1 MRFYPPFSSSLLLS
15 VVLLVLPCLNW
26 HAYSIFCRASTPTS
40 LQDPNISGPDA
51 LTLQDEFRRHYHHF
65 QSVLNQISQDDTT
78 DVFHI
83 LLLGEDLEEYANLV
97 AQSHH
102 GRPNIVSW
110 EHSGSAGRPRA
121 IIDPSFLQWA
131 HGRRSTSGIAYF
143 LGLSTRTVRRSL
155 LEYGIVSPGHTPF
168 ADRMDANNAAQD
180 DRLDPETLPPEV
192 QNAANAIQSSSS
204 SSRLSNMSNDDLDT
218 MIQLLRSHYPSAGI
232 RILDGMLRRLGHVVP
247 YERIRQ
253 SLMRINPVQC
263 TFDRIRIRRR
273 RYTVPGPNSL
283 WHHDGHHRKSLQ
295 SVHNVR
301 IERLWVDVSNYI
313 TQPWNDIFSG
323 LEQRYH
329 LDISNPNHIWLLQY
343 LFMDTINIILS
354 FWAEGWNN
362 HRITQ
367 RDGPSRSPEDMWGF
381 DMLVHGIRGDSVDDF
396 SMSDQELADFGVDW
410 EDLED
415 EALLQSL
422 RRNYAHEEGASTWL
436 GRHGPPPVLNEVHV
450 EPPSGLMTTAEIQA
464 LDSFLEPISQISN
477 EGDAIRLW
485 CMALAYVRAL
495 YPDYF

>member
-1 MRFYPPFSSSLLLS
+1 ME
-15 VVLLVLPCLNW
+15 
-26 HAYSIFCRASTPTS
+26 HARG
-40 LQDPNISGPDA
+40 SG
-51 LTLQDEFRRHYHHF
+51 RGSY
-65 QSVLNQISQDDTT
+65 IW
-78 DVFHI
+78 
-83 LLLGEDLEEYANLV
+83 
-97 AQSHH
+97 
-102 GRPNIVSW
+102 GR
-110 EHSGSAGRPRA
+110 
-121 IIDPSFLQWA
+121 
-131 HGRRSTSGIAYF
+131 
-143 LGLSTRTVRRSL
+143 
-155 LEYGIVSPGHTPF
+155 
-168 ADRMDANNAAQD
+168 
-180 DRLDPETLPPEV
+180 
-192 QNAANAIQSSSS
+192 
-204 SSRLSNMSNDDLDT
+204 
-218 MIQLLRSHYPSAGI
+218 
-232 RILDGMLRRLGHVVP
+232 
-247 YERIRQ
+247 
-253 SLMRINPVQC
+253 
-263 TFDRIRIRRR
+263 
-273 RYTVPGPNSL
+273 
-283 WHHDGHHRKSLQ
+283 

-343 LFMDTINIILS
+343 LFMDTINIILA

-464 LDSFLEPISQISN
+464 LDSFLEPISQFSN
-477 EGDAIRLW
+477 EGDVIRLW

-495 YPDYF
+495 YPDYFLVYLSCHLSRSIDVIVDEIFKQTRSSSSISTTISSHLPSMFLSSKSLRFFDRFSVGLFYVCLE